1 MIDAIVENF
10 DKILD
15 LLTMKQ
21 RLMNEAR
28 LKYNQQSDNVLTDMI
43 TNIQLSDLKEI
54 RQFLQP
60 FKV

>member
-60 FKV
+60 FEV